1 MVFHDF
7 LKGIEAMVT
16 ILTIVTIKIKNNSYL
31 ASALLKTLGMR
42 LSERLLVADGFD
54 GVEVGGLLGRDVAE
68 DDADD
73 CADHEAEDDRPERY
87 GGREV
92 ENCGGE
98 C

>member
-16 ILTIVTIKIKNNSYL
+16 ILTIVAIKIKNSYL

-42 LSERLLVADGFD
+42 LSGILLVADGFD

-68 DDADD
+68 DDAYDG
-73 CADHEAEDDRPERY
+73 ADHEAEDD
-87 GGREV
+87 
-92 ENCGGE
+92 
-98 C
+98 